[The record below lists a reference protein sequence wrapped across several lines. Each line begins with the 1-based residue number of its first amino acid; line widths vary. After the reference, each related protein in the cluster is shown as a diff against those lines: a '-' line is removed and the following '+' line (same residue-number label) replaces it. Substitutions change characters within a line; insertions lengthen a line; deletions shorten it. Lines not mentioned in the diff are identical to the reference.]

1 MSFHVPHVYRVRK
14 GALASDDS
22 VGNCGAFFIP
32 NGAGQ
37 TPLAVIASDGDGWE
51 HVSVSLPTRCPTW
64 DEMCRVKHILGQGRL
79 RRSVPPTRKQIRE
92 LPPLLPASVAT
103 SGHRAPASAFLHG
116 RTANSERGMSAVLQE
131 SATGAQWFQW
141 RTKQ

>member
-51 HVSVSLPTRCPTW
+51 RVSVSLPTRCPTW
-64 DEMCRVKHILGQGRL
+64 DEMCRVRHIFWDKDDCVVQFH
-79 RRSVPPTRKQIRE
+79 PPENEYVNYHPYCLHLWRPVGIELPRPPSYMIGPQIRRQ
-92 LPPLLPASVAT
+92 A
-103 SGHRAPASAFLHG
+103 
-116 RTANSERGMSAVLQE
+116 
-131 SATGAQWFQW
+131 
-141 RTKQ
+141 